1 MTIGQNIQRLRKD
14 AKLSQ
19 TALARIL
26 VVTDRSVARWES
38 DDRVPDVATL
48 RRIAAALGTTIS
60 TLVSEE

>member
-38 DDRVPDVATL
+38 GDRVPDVATL
-48 RRIAAALGTTIS
+48 RRIAAALGVSIS
-60 TLVSEE
+60 TLVEEK